1 MTTTTRTR
9 TQATTRQQR
18 PRPAAPAAEGEEP
31 AEIAPLAPAGAPPS
45 TASAPPTPGA
55 PPPPLPISAHDRD
68 LAAAAPYLADWEVF
82 QRELPADE
90 PAWIAA
96 LRRSAI
102 ERFAVLGFP
111 TVRQEEWRFTNLT
124 PLARAAFRRLP
135 AAARSEGGRAP
146 PRPPLPITPAHVA
159 PWTFPAP

>member
-18 PRPAAPAAEGEEP
+18 PRPAAAAVEGEEQ
-31 AEIAPLAPAGAPPS
+31 AEIAHLAPAGAPTP

-82 QRELPADE
+82 QRELSADDPAS
-90 PAWIAA
+90 IAA
-96 LRRSAI
+96 LRLSAI

-111 TVRQEEWRFTNLT
+111 TVRQEERRFTTLT
-124 PLARAAFRRLP
+124 PLARATSRRLP
-135 AAARSEGGRAP
+135 AAAP
-146 PRPPLPITPAHVA
+146 PRGR
-159 PWTFPAP
+159 